1 MQRGAKQEAGST
13 ANAEANMQKQKAE
26 AHDGEVLQLSNRQR
40 LDVFEQPRPNL
51 ERAQRMLLMEAKE
64 SLYSP

>member
-51 ERAQRMLLMEAKE
+51 ERAQWMLLMEAKE

>member
-26 AHDGEVLQLSNRQR
+26 AHNGDVLQLSYKRM
-40 LDVFEQPRPNL
+40 DVFEQPRPNL
-51 ERAQRMLLMEAKE
+51 ESAWRMLLMEAKE